1 MCPSIHSCIRQ
12 SHCQVGLV
20 SCMRY
25 AVLRVASDYG
35 YLSKQPDDA
44 SLRGLANSLQPPH
57 GPDFKRWAVSASGA
71 HPDLPVTTCHQYD
84 IHVPFHYQC
93 LNPE

>member
-1 MCPSIHSCIRQ
+1 MLREH
-12 SHCQVGLV
+12 HCQVGCITNLI
-20 SCMRY
+20 M
-25 AVLRVASDYG
+25 AV
-35 YLSKQPDDA
+35 
-44 SLRGLANSLQPPH
+44 GLDGLMAHLCQTSANAAQPPH
-57 GPDFKRWAVSASGA
+57 GPDFKRWAMAASGA